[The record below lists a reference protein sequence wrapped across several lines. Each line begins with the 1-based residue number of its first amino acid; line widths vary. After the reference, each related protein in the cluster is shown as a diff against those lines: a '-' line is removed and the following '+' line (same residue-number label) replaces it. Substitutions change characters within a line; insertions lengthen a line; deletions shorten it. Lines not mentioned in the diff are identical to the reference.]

1 MLLTR
6 RHIWLGLGAAGF
18 TTALYKPAFA
28 QENFDESFFQNGKAQ
43 HIISGDSF
51 ILEDGRRIRL
61 TGMDAPR
68 MAIGDAVAQPLS
80 ATAKHLLHDLIAEQE
95 LSFVAASPDRFGR
108 LRAHVLVGSEKKWLQ
123 GEMLKRGM
131 GRVRIWSDDDNRIT
145 KMLAIEEQSRNKKTG
160 IWARGFYA
168 IRTPQTVTSSRGS
181 FQIVEGEI
189 VDAASTR
196 KMNYLN
202 FGADWRNDFTA
213 QATKK
218 IARKFA
224 KAGINLSGLSGA
236 RVRVRGLIKSSN
248 GPSLWLNHVS
258 QLQILDAE

>member
-6 RHIWLGLGAAGF
+6 RHIWLGLGATGLTSAF
-18 TTALYKPAFA
+18 CKPVFA
-28 QENFDESFFQNGKAQ
+28 QENLSKNFLQNGKAQ

-80 ATAKHLLHDLIAEQE
+80 ATAKQLLHDLIAGQE

-108 LRAHVLVGSEKKWLQ
+108 VRAHVLIGRDQKWLQ
-123 GEMLKRGM
+123 GEMLERGM

-145 KMLAIEEQSRNKKTG
+145 KMLAIEEQARHQKTG

-168 IRTPQTVTSSRGS
+168 IRTPQTITSARGS

-202 FGADWRNDFTA
+202 FGADWRTDFTA

-218 IARKFA
+218 IARKFS

-258 QLQILDAE
+258 QLQILDNE